1 MEPGSILPS
10 LADNLLL
17 LVLIIFTALDL
28 LAAVILHVYRYLL
41 EEDIVI
47 PGGEDKGSDR
57 PISAQLLDDEA
68 LIVKLELAARF
79 FAGMTI
85 ALAVV
90 YAIKILPFELKMSVL
105 LLYAL
110 VIVLLLILL
119 ETIAIAL
126 TATNPQ
132 KTADSLS
139 GFCAFLSKLFT
150 PIYLLTRWIIPEPVI
165 AAPADVEEEES
176 HLKDWVENI
185 PENTILEQDE
195 KKMLRSIVHFSNTM
209 IREIMIPRVEIDA
222 LELET
227 PLDEAA
233 KLIQKSGHSRLP
245 VYDDEIDR
253 IVGVLYAKDLL
264 QAYAEQRV
272 VTIRDLM
279 RQALF
284 VPESKMAGDLLNEM
298 KSSGIHMAVVVDE
311 YGGTSGIVSMEDIVE
326 EIVGEIRDEYD
337 DREEEL
343 VQQLGEKEYSFLGRI
358 DLEDVNEYLGT
369 HLTRDS
375 ADTLAGFL
383 YSQIGK
389 IPSPGEKVEADG
401 WVFEIEEL
409 SGRRIQRV
417 RVTPIPEV
425 VAEEEEEE
433 DDKQRTK
440 ATTGE
445 DRG

>member
-1 MEPGSILPS
+1 MEPGSNLPS

-17 LVLIIFTALDL
+17 LILIIFAVLDL

-41 EEDIVI
+41 EENIVI
-47 PGGEDKGSDR
+47 PGGEDKSDSR
-57 PISAQLLDDEA
+57 PISARLLDDKA
-68 LIVKLELAARF
+68 LIDKLNIAARF
-79 FAGMTI
+79 LNGMTGGF
-85 ALAVV
+85 AVV
-90 YAIKILPFELKMSVL
+90 YAIRVIPYQITTALLSLYVL
-105 LLYAL
+105 C
-110 VIVLLLILL
+110 VVLILILL
-119 ETIAIAL
+119 ESVVTAI
-126 TATNPQ
+126 TAKNPQ
-132 KTADSLS
+132 KTADSLA
-139 GFCAFLSKLFT
+139 GICVFLSRLFT
-150 PIYLLTRWIIPEPVI
+150 PLYLLVHRIIPKPVVVTPPDI
-165 AAPADVEEEES
+165 EKEES

-195 KKMLRSIVHFSNTM
+195 KKMIRSIVHFSNTM

-222 LELET
+222 LEVET

-233 KLIQKSGHSRLP
+233 RLIQESGHSRLP
-245 VYDDEIDR
+245 IYDDEIDR

-264 QAYAEQRV
+264 QAYVEQRH
-272 VTIRDLM
+272 VTLRDLM

-343 VQQLGEKEYSFLGRI
+343 VRELGPDEYSFLGRI

-369 HLTRDS
+369 HLTRES

-389 IPSPGEKVEADG
+389 IPVIHEKVEAEG
-401 WVFEIEEL
+401 WVFEIQEL

-417 RVTPIPEV
+417 KASRVPETPQT
-425 VAEEEEEE
+425 EEEVK
-433 DDKQRTK
+433 DDKQ
-440 ATTGE
+440 
-445 DRG
+445 